1 MLRNG
6 EASAEAK
13 KGETQQAGW
22 GKGVTGEKAA
32 YTKAQRDTPQ
42 REFGKQKV
50 GQCHWSSDRIM
61 GVGGVW
67 GL

>member
-42 REFGKQKV
+42 RRVWKTE
-50 GQCHWSSDRIM
+50 
-61 GVGGVW
+61 GGSVP
-67 GL
+67 LEQ